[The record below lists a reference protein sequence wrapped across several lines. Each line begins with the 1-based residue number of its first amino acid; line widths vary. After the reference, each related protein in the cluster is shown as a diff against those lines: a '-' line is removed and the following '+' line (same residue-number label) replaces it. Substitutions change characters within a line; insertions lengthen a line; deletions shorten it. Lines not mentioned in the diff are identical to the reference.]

1 MKKRKEQIRE
11 NSVKIP
17 LSLRLKNF
25 FSKDKTRHFLIIFL
39 ASFILCAVITLS
51 HQPLDTCD
59 KAGQS
64 GDNWYYFKN
73 ARLFTSVWKAPLY
86 YGPGLLFGTLS
97 PHELQSIGFN
107 HDSDFDTFFRAPAF
121 IGYLSFW
128 MVLFGE
134 SELSMLFSQVFLYGL
149 IVSYLFLILLMF
161 TDKKTALAGALLLFV
176 HLSFYIAALYTLTE
190 LFQTL
195 LGLMLFYH
203 SFKTFRNAESRKRDY
218 FLLAL
223 LLFLFTYTKLALK
236 YSYLFLLPLLAY
248 FEFLKSRHDKKSLK
262 KNLAA
267 LLVSF
272 FILLFLYQTAVS
284 RGKQPGTSN
293 IGGWRNFY
301 AGSSIEADGFVLNTG
316 FHNREFRQNLV
327 RGTDPFWFN
336 RYSEICKYA
345 LKDIIR
351 SRPLAYISMTLK
363 KMGLLL
369 FHAPF
374 HYASAGLLM
383 GLRNLILNPF
393 HHLLVIL
400 AVIAFFFLKR
410 EYLHLKAYFF
420 VLMVYLA
427 GIYGLSNPDA
437 RYFLPLIPFYII
449 LSVLFMRQFIQN
461 GLHKKKKTLLFL
473 LIHGSAFLILFPLN
487 SFLGILISSALAL
500 LIIRFSLFLIVV
512 ILDYLVFLRPALA
525 LYEKNG
531 RILLGL
537 FSLFVVSCLSAFLL
551 DQRNFNHFPR
561 ACSQAVQK
569 IVMPENF
576 QAGKEKAYLALDVR
590 PGHTEAFLKVFLNSV
605 LITNISAR
613 GLLSCGQ
620 EPVIETVPVRTGEKG
635 WILVPLPLESI
646 RSTNHVLISNRGFS
660 LFGRLD
666 PDRKKARLPSLFHRK
681 AGTED
686 ILFGP
691 KTGKEKRVFLD
702 TDVMSRQR
710 ESFLSG
716 KIEDRYELDI
726 FILLKEKG
734 DYYIDRRYDSFNQAN
749 LKFIAL
755 NNPLDN
761 KIVFWSA
768 EPAPEAFQKVYGNLY
783 KYLLGE
789 LDRFFSG
796 YSFY

>member
-1 MKKRKEQIRE
+1 MKKRKDQIRE
-11 NSVKIP
+11 NSVTIP

-25 FSKDKTRHFLIIFL
+25 FSREKTRHFLILFF

-59 KAGQS
+59 RAGQS

-97 PHELQSIGFN
+97 RQELQNIGFN
-107 HDSDFDTFFRAPAF
+107 HFSDFDTFFRAPAF
-121 IGYLSFW
+121 IGSLSFW

-149 IVSYLFLILLMF
+149 IVSYLFLTLLMF

-176 HLSFYIAALYTLTE
+176 HLSFYMAALYTLTE

-203 SFKTFRNAESRKRDY
+203 SFRIFRNAESRKRDY
-218 FLLAL
+218 ILLAL

-327 RGTDPFWFN
+327 KGTDPFWFN

-400 AVIAFFFLKR
+400 AVIAFFFLKK

-449 LSVLFMRQFIQN
+449 LSVIFMRQFIQN

-473 LIHGSAFLILFPLN
+473 LIHGSAFLILFSLN
-487 SFLGILISSALAL
+487 SFLGIFISSAMAL

-525 LYEKNG
+525 FYEKNG

-537 FSLFVVSCLSAFLL
+537 FSLFLVFCLSAFLL
-551 DQRNFNHFPR
+551 DQRNFDHFPR
-561 ACSQAVQK
+561 TC
-569 IVMPENF
+569 PEMRETVVL
-576 QAGKEKAYLALDVR
+576 ADGDLSGKENAHLALDVR
-590 PGHTEAFLKVFLNSV
+590 PGHPEASLKVFLNSV
-605 LITNISAR
+605 LITNISAQDLWS
-613 GLLSCGQ
+613 GAGPGS
-620 EPVIETVPVRTGEKG
+620 ESAPVRIGEKE
-635 WILVPLPLESI
+635 WIVLPLSLSELRLTNHILV
-646 RSTNHVLISNRGFS
+646 SNRGFS

-686 ILFGP
+686 VLFGP
-691 KTGKEKRVFLD
+691 KTKKEKRVFLD
-702 TDVMSRQR
+702 TALLSRRR
-710 ESFLSG
+710 ESFLTGG
-716 KIEDRYELDI
+716 KRNNCDLNI
-726 FILLKEKG
+726 FILLRERG
-734 DYYIDRRYDSFNQAN
+734 DYYIQRQHDSFNQAN

-768 EPAPEAFQKVYGNLY
+768 EPAPEAFQKVYGNLAQ
-783 KYLLGE
+783 YLLGE
-789 LDRFFSG
+789 LDRYRTG
-796 YSFY
+796 YGLY